1 MELFLNSPIK
11 PNTLT
16 PSAPASLSHMQIPLL
31 RKESYL
37 LAAGSPLQI
46 LLLRRARK
54 RKRSSLFLHYFK
66 RGLLSRPRASPR
78 TRHGELSAGFALARR
93 QPCRR
98 SLKVISGASAA
109 GAAGY
114 GARNREIPRG
124 TMSLPSATRE
134 ERWTRNASSPG
145 TQVPWLRRFP
155 QNRNKRRLWNEVKP
169 HLHPSPRCPSGRR
182 CGESPLP
189 STGTRLRSL
198 IFPACSWGFP

>member
-1 MELFLNSPIK
+1 M
-11 PNTLT
+11 
-16 PSAPASLSHMQIPLL
+16 
-31 RKESYL
+31 
-37 LAAGSPLQI
+37 
-46 LLLRRARK
+46 
-54 RKRSSLFLHYFK
+54 
-66 RGLLSRPRASPR
+66 LSRPRASPR

-98 SLKVISGASAA
+98 SLKVMSGASAA

-145 TQVPWLRRFP
+145 TEVPWLRRFP

-198 IFPACSWGFP
+198 IFPACSWGFPDALKSEPHPCAAFAATTAERDGRTRTERRIFVIDSPSSQQTTACHASRCINSSLHS